1 MQARPE
7 MVHDGL
13 RLLGGGERNKAR
25 ATRQHR
31 RSFYGIGNPR
41 KANITASTFL
51 ENLDD
56 GQEPVAPFGDRQ
68 QIEAVSGTECL
79 NNFEIVLEF
88 RYINN

>member
-7 MVHDGL
+7 MLYDCLSLPWRGN
-13 RLLGGGERNKAR
+13 RNKTG
-25 ATRQHR
+25 ATGKHR
-31 RSFYGIGNPR
+31 RCLFGIGDPR
-41 KANITASTFL
+41 ESNITDSTCL

-56 GQEPVAPFGDRQ
+56 GQKPVAPFGDRQ